1 MFRPK
6 RGINVVVKRSS
17 VKIAVA
23 GSGFG
28 RKVALPVY
36 REIEEFEP
44 VGCWSRTP
52 ERAVK
57 VANEF
62 GLELGTSDF
71 DELLAIP
78 GLEAVHLATPV
89 VTHLPLA
96 RAVVER
102 GLHLLC
108 EKPLADN
115 LENAR
120 RIAGAVADAGVVGA
134 VNYSLRM
141 KSTRKRLIEV
151 AQQVV
156 GRPRMA
162 MVALVHSDHSHP
174 ESRPFTWVHDAQM
187 GGGRLQGY
195 GVHDLDLLLEIFP
208 RVDSVAAALEVGVGQ
223 RISGGGELLPVTA
236 EDAYGILLRFEGG
249 GLGVVS
255 LVATARHERRDLVEI
270 YGDQGTVKLDA
281 DYRLWW
287 GRAGD
292 ELQVEGPLSNSSNEA
307 FRRVARRFWL
317 SIREGAP
324 PDPSLEEALRV
335 QAVYD
340 AIKRADAERRWV
352 SPEQVEA

>member
-1 MFRPK
+1 MK
-6 RGINVVVKRSS
+6 RTPI
-17 VKIAVA
+17 KIAVA
-23 GSGFG
+23 GAGYG

-36 REIEEFEP
+36 RDIEEFEP
-44 VGCWSRTP
+44 VACWSRTP

-57 VANEF
+57 LANEF
-62 GLELGTSDF
+62 GLKLGTSDF
-71 DELLAIP
+71 DELLDFP

-102 GLHLLC
+102 GLHLMC
-108 EKPLADN
+108 EKPLAESLDS
-115 LENAR
+115 AR
-120 RIAGAVADAGVVGA
+120 QIVDAVKSAGVVGA
-134 VNYSLRM
+134 VDYSLRM
-141 KSTRKRLIEV
+141 KSTRRRLIEV

-162 MVALVHSDHSHP
+162 LISLVHSDHAHP
-174 ESRPFTWVHDAQM
+174 ESRPYTWVHDAKL

-195 GVHDLDLLLEIFP
+195 GVHDLDLLLEVFP
-208 RVDSVAAALEVGVGQ
+208 RVESVAAALEVGVPDRLAG
-223 RISGGGELLPVTA
+223 SGEMRQVTA
-236 EDAYGILLRFEGG
+236 EDTYGILLRFEGG

-255 LVATARHERRDLVEI
+255 LAATARHDRRDLVEI

-292 ELQVEGPLSNSSNEA
+292 ELQVEAPLSNSSSEA

-340 AIKRADAERRWV
+340 AIKQADRERRWV
-352 SPEQVEA
+352 APEQVVQA

>member
-1 MFRPK
+1 
-6 RGINVVVKRSS
+6 VKRAP
-17 VKIAVA
+17 VKIGVA

-36 REIEEFEP
+36 RDLEEFEP
-44 VGCWSRTP
+44 VVCWSRTP
-52 ERAVK
+52 EKASK
-57 VANEF
+57 LANEF
-62 GLELGTSDF
+62 GLKLGTSDF
-71 DELLAIP
+71 EAMLDFP

-108 EKPLADN
+108 EKPLAESLDS
-115 LENAR
+115 AR
-120 RIAGAVADAGVVGA
+120 EIAGAVRKAGVVGA
-134 VNYSLRM
+134 VDYSLRM
-141 KSTRKRLIEV
+141 KSTRRRLVEV

-162 MVALVHSDHSHP
+162 MISLVHSDHAHP
-174 ESRPFTWVHDAQM
+174 ESRPFTWVHDAEL

-208 RVDSVAAALEVGVGQ
+208 RVESVAAALEVGVPE
-223 RISGGGELLPVTA
+223 RIAGGGEMRPVTA
-236 EDAYGILLRFEGG
+236 EDTFGILLRFKGG

-255 LVATARHERRDLVEI
+255 LVATARHDRRDLVEI
-270 YGDQGTVKLDA
+270 FGDQGTVKLDTE
-281 DYRLWW
+281 YRLWW

-335 QAVYD
+335 QTVYD
-340 AIKRADAERRWV
+340 AIKRADRERRWV
-352 SPEQVEA
+352 TPEPFGA